1 MALIRQVVQHPTKK
15 CWAYVEASDEGGL
28 ETILGGKEFETKEE
42 AVAYSEG
49 FEPFSYEWVDPRFT
63 RLKNLNAE
71 RSKLVKRLAEI
82 DDEIANG

>member
-15 CWAYVEASDEGGL
+15 CWAYVEISDEGGL

-42 AVAYSEG
+42 AEIHSEG
-49 FEPFSYEWVDPRFT
+49 FELFSYEWADPTLT

-71 RSKLVKRLAEI
+71 REKLVKRLAEI